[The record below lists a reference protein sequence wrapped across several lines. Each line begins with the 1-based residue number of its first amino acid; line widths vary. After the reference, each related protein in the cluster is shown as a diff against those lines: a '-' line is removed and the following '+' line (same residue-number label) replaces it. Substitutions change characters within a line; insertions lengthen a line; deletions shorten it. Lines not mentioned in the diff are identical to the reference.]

1 MLFKWLLLVVL
12 ACHFPPAFG
21 GHTFVSSSSKIKS
34 TAAKS
39 VEAEPADANSAK
51 AQSAEVKSVEVKA
64 NLEPED
70 DPCYSQS
77 QMEGAIDKAFDYIN
91 TKFCQPAIWFD
102 SFFVDERVEEDARA
116 GTIVRWYNDFAY
128 YEKEGFKYRA
138 NLNAR
143 LNLPGV
149 TKRLKLILD
158 STGEDDPFA
167 FIKSPDDNNER
178 DIGLRYDWYAKDR
191 VSFNIKANFK
201 PKVEARWRYTYPLSE
216 STVTRLTQ
224 KLYQEKK
231 VTGESTEFDIE
242 HAFNETFVGRWS
254 AVAQYENRDNGWE
267 FGSSL
272 KLYQYINN
280 KQALS
285 YQASI
290 YGVDEPYHYVKNAS
304 VSITYRQNFARD
316 WLFFA
321 ITPEYNWSKEDEL
334 SMRINQFILTF
345 TIEML
350 FQNV

>member
-1 MLFKWLLLVVL
+1 MLPKCLSLLIVFGFYSPFV
-12 ACHFPPAFG
+12 ATAQASEVPAKVET
-21 GHTFVSSSSKIKS
+21 HKS
-34 TAAKS
+34 QTQTAAG
-39 VEAEPADANSAK
+39 AENTPKADDSFNSD
-51 AQSAEVKSVEVKA
+51 E
-64 NLEPED
+64 ED
-70 DPCYSQS
+70 DPCYSES
-77 QMEGAIDKAFDYIN
+77 QMEGRIDKAFDYLN

-102 SFFVDERVEEDARA
+102 SFFVDDRIEDDARA
-116 GTIVRWYNDFAY
+116 GTIVRWYNDFSY

-167 FIKSPDDNNER
+167 FIKSDDGNNER

-201 PKVEARWRYTYPLSE
+201 PKIEARWRYTYPISD

-242 HAFNETFVGRWS
+242 HAFNETFVARWS
-254 AVAQYENRDNGWE
+254 AVAQYESRDNGWE
-267 FGSSL
+267 FGSSF
-272 KLYQYINN
+272 KVYQYINN

-285 YQASI
+285 YQAGI
-290 YGVDEPYHYVKNAS
+290 YGVDEPYHYVKDAS
-304 VSITYRQNFARD
+304 ISVTYRQNYARD
-316 WLFFA
+316 WLFFS
-321 ITPEYNWSKEDEL
+321 ITPEYSWSKEDEF

-345 TIEML
+345 TVEVL

>member
-1 MLFKWLLLVVL
+1 MYKRLFFPLAL
-12 ACHFPPAFG
+12 ACYHSL
-21 GHTFVSSSSKIKS
+21 FVPVHASEIRGAEAN
-34 TAAKS
+34 TAKS
-39 VEAEPADANSAK
+39 DTQADTTKRDTQAETNDQSQDEDPSSLSA
-51 AQSAEVKSVEVKA
+51 
-64 NLEPED
+64 ED

-77 QMEGAIDKAFDYIN
+77 QMEGTIDRAFDYLN

-116 GTIVRWYNDFAY
+116 GTIVRWYNDFSY

-143 LNLPGV
+143 LHLPGV
-149 TKRLKLILD
+149 TKRVKLILD

-167 FIKSPDDNNER
+167 FIKSPNDKNER

-201 PKVEARWRYTYPLSE
+201 PKVEARWRYTYPISD

-231 VTGESTEFDIE
+231 VTGESTEFDVE

-254 AVAQYENRDNGWE
+254 AVAQYESRGNGWE
-267 FGSSL
+267 FGSSA

-290 YGVDEPYHYVKNAS
+290 YGVNEPYHYVKNAS
-304 VSITYRQNFARD
+304 VSLTYRQNVARD
-316 WLFFA
+316 WLFYS
-321 ITPEYNWSKEDEL
+321 ITPEYNWSKEDEF
-334 SMRINQFILTF
+334 SERINQFILTF
-345 TIEML
+345 SLEVL